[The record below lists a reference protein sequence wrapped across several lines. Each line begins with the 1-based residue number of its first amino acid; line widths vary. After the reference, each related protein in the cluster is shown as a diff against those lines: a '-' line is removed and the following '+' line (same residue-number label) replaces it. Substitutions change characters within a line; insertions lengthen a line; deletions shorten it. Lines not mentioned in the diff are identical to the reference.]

1 MIAQV
6 CHPNYAGRI
15 KSVSQFRQKKMQ
27 DSIPKITK
35 ANKIGNV
42 AKEVGQLPKN
52 PASPSSKITFVY
64 RPILWLHDFGLRKY
78 REL

>member
-1 MIAQV
+1 
-6 CHPNYAGRI
+6 
-15 KSVSQFRQKKMQ
+15 MQ